1 MRWVYRYL
9 ELQDGLSDWVGRTV
23 SWMCLLMILIMVYEV
38 SARYLLNSPTS
49 WAHESTTMLY
59 GAFCILAG
67 AYTHRS
73 HGHVRSEVI
82 YNLFPLRGKAFL
94 DVLTGLLGLL
104 VFGTFLVISYGYAA
118 DSWEMREISSKSTW
132 APVVYPFKAMLP
144 LAIALLMLQ
153 SLAHLLRD
161 VLVLLGIEPQK
172 PAVY

>member
-1 MRWVYRYL
+1 MRWLYRYL

-23 SWMCLLMILIMVYEV
+23 SWMCLLMIAIMVYEV

-82 YNLFPLRGKAFL
+82 YNLFPVRGKAFL
-94 DVLTGLLGLL
+94 DLLTGLIGLL

-118 DSWEMREISSKSTW
+118 DSWAMREISSKSTW
-132 APVVYPFKAMLP
+132 APPVYPFKAMLP

-161 VLVLLGIEPQK
+161 LLLLFDIRLPK
-172 PAVY
+172 PAVE